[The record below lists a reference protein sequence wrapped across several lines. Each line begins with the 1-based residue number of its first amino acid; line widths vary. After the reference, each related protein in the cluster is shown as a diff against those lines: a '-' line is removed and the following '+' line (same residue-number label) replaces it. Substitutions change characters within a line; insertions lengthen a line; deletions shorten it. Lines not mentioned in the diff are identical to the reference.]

1 MPAGPRPLSRSRSR
15 SRPRSRSDPTRLDAG
30 QLQQQAHPKQPV
42 SPRQR
47 SGSLDSYHD
56 RHSAHDIAPGQRYI
70 GTADR
75 KHRMSPTEKV
85 YATTDEA
92 TTALRAERAVD
103 PSHRPTPAAHVCRSR
118 RHRHERQEPITPLD
132 PHINAENEVAVYDS
146 DDEDG
151 RDGYDPAVRHM
162 ASHLSLRSTKSRVS
176 FNDEHRSRD
185 GSGSD
190 GVKMHVIGVGNMQ
203 PNHRVLSRDMLRP
216 ALRGSSSRV
225 NLPSGAGESESA
237 IGITP
242 YPSTMRQS
250 LLPPK
255 SQVNDK
261 ALPHRPISMM
271 AANTATHSA
280 RVGDLHD
287 VLSDVDRMNP
297 QQADFAAIHER
308 HELMAPQPGVLRR
321 KSRRDTRPGQ
331 YDLSTA
337 LKAQSQRPKLRNFIS
352 SFSALSISQP
362 TSQLPERDPADRD
375 DRIGS
380 RDRRDR
386 RLQQGEE
393 HLPPIH
399 PAEDLALYLHRSC
412 VPEWVDWPTISG
424 SMNDSKR
431 RGSAAKWLA
440 GLNIPGA
447 GGNGSHQSMGWEWA
461 RRLGEAMGN
470 QQAGHGRRLS
480 GWEGMRGFEQII
492 LDCKF

>member
-1 MPAGPRPLSRSRSR
+1 M
-15 SRPRSRSDPTRLDAG
+15 
-30 QLQQQAHPKQPV
+30 QLQQQAQPKQLV

-56 RHSAHDIAPGQRYI
+56 RRSAHDIATGQRYV

-85 YATTDEA
+85 YATPDEA

-103 PSHRPTPAAHVCRSR
+103 PSHRAAPAAHVSRSR
-118 RHRHERQEPITPLD
+118 RHRHEQQGPITPLD
-132 PHINAENEVAVYDS
+132 PHTSSTQNEVAVYDS

-176 FNDEHRSRD
+176 FNDEYRSRD

-190 GVKMHVIGVGNMQ
+190 GIKTHVIGAGNMQ
-203 PNHRVLSRDMLRP
+203 PNHRVLSREMLRP

-242 YPSTMRQS
+242 YPSSMRQS
-250 LLPPK
+250 LQPLK

-261 ALPHRPISMM
+261 ALPHRPTSVM
-271 AANTATHSA
+271 AANTATQSSH
-280 RVGDLHD
+280 VGDLHD
-287 VLSDVDRMNP
+287 TLSDADIVDPR
-297 QQADFAAIHER
+297 QTDFAAIHER
-308 HELMAPQPGVLRR
+308 HELMAPPPGMLRQ
-321 KSRRDTRPGQ
+321 KSRRDARPGQ
-331 YDLSTA
+331 YDPSSA
-337 LKAQSQRPKLRNFIS
+337 HKAQPQRPKLRNFLS
-352 SFSALSISQP
+352 SLSALSISQAP
-362 TSQLPERDPADRD
+362 SQLPERDFVDRD
-375 DRIGS
+375 RVGS
-380 RDRRDR
+380 RDQSDR
-386 RLQQGEE
+386 RAQQEQE
-393 HLPPIH
+393 QLPPIH
-399 PAEDLALYLHRSC
+399 PVEDLASYLHRAC
-412 VPEWVDWPTISG
+412 VPEWVDWPVISG
-424 SMNDSKR
+424 SINDSKR

-447 GGNGSHQSMGWEWA
+447 GGNGSHRSMGWEWA
-461 RRLGEAMGN
+461 RRLGEAIGN